1 MIIGHSHCHSYE
13 YVAVE
18 CGLMCKKKL
27 RAVPIYIS
35 VNFTYNKWSLS
46 LTVYCLD
53 VTNIRWYIDQIV
65 GSIPATGIYFWLK
78 MR

>member
-1 MIIGHSHCHSYE
+1 MIIGHSRCHSYE

-27 RAVPIYIS
+27 RAVPMYIS

-53 VTNIRWYIDQIV
+53 VTDIMCLLIRLLVQFRLLAF
-65 GSIPATGIYFWLK
+65 IPG
-78 MR
+78 